1 MSAPGDAPLPLPRA
15 AAAAPAHVA
24 APAHAAPARMPAPA
38 DLAAPVADGRPAVN
52 RHRRSAPY
60 LLSAPALAL
69 FGLLVLLPL
78 AMTALLSFQRFQ
90 HETGVQP
97 GFTLAAYATV
107 LGDSFYWEVF
117 GRTGWV
123 ALLTTLICVV
133 IGAPEAY
140 VLSRMRAPWRSVF
153 LLVILAP
160 LLVSVVVRAFGW
172 SLVLG
177 PNGFVNQ
184 FLEWVGIGRVRML
197 YTPTAVVVALVHVMV
212 PFMVI
217 PVWTS
222 LQKLDPMVENAAFSL
237 GASRATVLRR
247 VVLPQVVPGLLSGA
261 LIVFALSTS
270 ALAIPGLLGGRRIKM
285 VATLI
290 YDEYLHEL
298 NWPLGAAI
306 ALALLVVNL
315 VVMLGTQHLL
325 EGAYRKRMG

>member
-1 MSAPGDAPLPLPRA
+1 MKPQRA
-15 AAAAPAHVA
+15 
-24 APAHAAPARMPAPA
+24 
-38 DLAAPVADGRPAVN
+38 
-52 RHRRSAPY
+52 APY

-78 AMTALLSFQRFQ
+78 GLTAVLSVQRFH
-90 HETGVQP
+90 HETGVQG
-97 GFTLAAYATV
+97 GFTLAAYAAV
-107 LGDSFYWEVF
+107 VGDPYYWQVF

-123 ALLTTLICVV
+123 ALLATALCLVV
-133 IGAPEAY
+133 GAPEAV
-140 VLSRMRAPWRSVF
+140 VLHRMRPPWRSVF

-177 PNGFVNQ
+177 PAGFVNRALQ
-184 FLEWVGIGRVRML
+184 ALGLEPVRML
-197 YTPTAVVVALVHVMV
+197 YTPIAVVVALVHIML

-222 LQKLDPMVENAAFSL
+222 LQKLDPMVENAALSL
-237 GASRATVLRR
+237 GASRFTVLRR
-247 VVLPQVVPGLLSGA
+247 VVLPQVLPGLLSGA
-261 LIVFALSTS
+261 LIVFALSAS
-270 ALAIPGLLGGRRIKM
+270 AFAIPGLLGGRRLKM

-306 ALALLVVNL
+306 AIALLAINL
-315 VVMLGTQHLL
+315 AVMLGTQAL
-325 EGAYRKRMG
+325 ADSAWRRRMGT